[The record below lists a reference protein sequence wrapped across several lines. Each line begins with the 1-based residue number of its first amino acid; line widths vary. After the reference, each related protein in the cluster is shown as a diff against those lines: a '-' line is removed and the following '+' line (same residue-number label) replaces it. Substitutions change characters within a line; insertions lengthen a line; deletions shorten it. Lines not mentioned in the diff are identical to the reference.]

1 MRVIFH
7 RLADKDYKRA
17 RTALRRRGAALRARL
32 MQAVADATAR
42 IAADPGVGAPAFVDY
57 RWVKVGRFRYL
68 LYYRQ
73 LAPDLIQV
81 YAVAHT
87 SRRPGYWLRRT
98 RVP

>member
-7 RLADKDYKRA
+7 RLADEDYRRA
-17 RTALRRRGAALRARL
+17 RAAMRRRSPLLQARL
-32 MQAVADATAR
+32 MQAVSDATAR
-42 IAADPGVGAPAFVDY
+42 IAANHGVGAPAFVDY

-73 LAPDLIQV
+73 LAPDLLQV
-81 YAVAHT
+81 YAVAHS